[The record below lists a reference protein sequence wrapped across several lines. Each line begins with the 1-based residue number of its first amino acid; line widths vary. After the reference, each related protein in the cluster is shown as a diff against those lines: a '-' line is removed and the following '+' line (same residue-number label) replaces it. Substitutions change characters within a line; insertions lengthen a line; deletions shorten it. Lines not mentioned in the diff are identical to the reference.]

1 MVAAVAH
8 TTKRIDTTPVVI
20 VAATAMS
27 MISTTMEIS
36 AVETTK
42 RTTKVPIEIKSEAV
56 IVMMDIK
63 ATTND
68 FAGPREVMTVPYVAA
83 GINGKIAMIIR
94 TAQTTNRDADV
105 TIIQMKD
112 VIIMEMVAKDM
123 NSAILE
129 TTQTTIQMI
138 KTITITTTMR

>member
-1 MVAAVAH
+1 
-8 TTKRIDTTPVVI
+8 
-20 VAATAMS
+20 
-27 MISTTMEIS
+27 
-36 AVETTK
+36 
-42 RTTKVPIEIKSEAV
+42 
-56 IVMMDIK
+56 MMDIK

-68 FAGPREVMTVPYVAA
+68 FAGPREVMTVPYMAA
-83 GINGKIAMIIR
+83 DINGKIAMIIR